1 MTDRS
6 GQEVTAALIAA
17 VNAHDLDGIVD
28 QFSGHVRSETPAHPA
43 RSFDGSDQVRR
54 NWGQILGAV
63 SDLRAEVRSS
73 TTTTDTT
80 TGRETVWLE
89 LAFDGRRPDGA
100 PWRMR
105 GVTVNEVADGRIDAL
120 RFYMEP
126 VETGGSGADEAV
138 RRIMT
143 QADQAP
149 APIGAATAPAA
160 GRERRDDPRRRWNG
174 PPRSAGRGAARLA

>member
-17 VNAHDLDGIVD
+17 VNTHDLDRIVD
-28 QFSGHVRSETPAHPA
+28 QFSAVVRSDTPAHPA
-43 RSFDGSDQVRR
+43 RSFEGSDQVRR
-54 NWGQILGAV
+54 SWGQILGAV

-73 TTTTDTT
+73 STSTDST

-89 LAFDGRRPDGA
+89 LAFDGRRPDGG

-105 GVTVNEVADGRIDAL
+105 GVTVNEVADGRIEAL

-126 VETGGSGADEAV
+126 VETGGPGADDAV
-138 RRIMT
+138 RRIT
-143 QADQAP
+143 TEAAQAP
-149 APIGAATAPAA
+149 ATVGAA
-160 GRERRDDPRRRWNG
+160 
-174 PPRSAGRGAARLA
+174 SARAVAEPSR

>member
-28 QFSGHVRSETPAHPA
+28 QFSGLVRSETPAHPA
-43 RSFDGSDQVRR
+43 RSFEGSDQVRH

-126 VETGGSGADEAV
+126 VEIGGSGADEAV

-143 QADQAP
+143 EADQAP

-160 GRERRDDPRRRWNG
+160 
-174 PPRSAGRGAARLA
+174 AGTSR

>member
-28 QFSGHVRSETPAHPA
+28 QFSGVVRSETPAHPA
-43 RSFDGSDQVRR
+43 RSFEGNDQVRR
-54 NWGQILGAV
+54 NWGQILAAV
-63 SDLRAEVRSS
+63 RDLRAEVRSS

-89 LAFDGRRPDGA
+89 LAFDGRRPDGG

-105 GVTVNEVADGRIDAL
+105 GVTVNEVANGRIDAV

-126 VETGGSGADEAV
+126 VETGGSDADEAV

-143 QADQAP
+143 QADP
-149 APIGAATAPAA
+149 ASSTIGAATAPAGA
-160 GRERRDDPRRRWNG
+160 GPSR
-174 PPRSAGRGAARLA
+174 

>member
-17 VNAHDLDGIVD
+17 VNAHDLDGIVE
-28 QFSGHVRSETPAHPA
+28 QFSGLVRSETPAHPA
-43 RSFDGSDQVRR
+43 RSFKGSDQVRR

-73 TTTTDTT
+73 TTSTDST

-126 VETGGSGADEAV
+126 VDTGGSGADDAV
-138 RRIMT
+138 RLITTDGVPSTMV
-143 QADQAP
+143 A
-149 APIGAATAPAA
+149 GAATAGGATRPAVA
-160 GRERRDDPRRRWNG
+160 GISR
-174 PPRSAGRGAARLA
+174 